1 MTNYRIY
8 MEDCGPEC
16 QRWVMEWWQYQPHT
30 LYFGNGSWMG
40 KLEESMILEMVIDE
54 FGNGINMGEMLTKF
68 GKEFCKK
75 YKQDA
80 VFITK
85 HHVTGETICA

>member
-1 MTNYRIY
+1 MINHRIY

-30 LYFGNGSWMG
+30 LIFGNGSWMG
-40 KLEESMILEMVIDE
+40 KLEESMILEIVLEDDLS
-54 FGNGINMGEMLTKF
+54 EMITNFSREYCLR
-68 GKEFCKK
+68 

-80 VFITK
+80 VFVTK
-85 HHVTGETICA
+85 HEVTGETYSA